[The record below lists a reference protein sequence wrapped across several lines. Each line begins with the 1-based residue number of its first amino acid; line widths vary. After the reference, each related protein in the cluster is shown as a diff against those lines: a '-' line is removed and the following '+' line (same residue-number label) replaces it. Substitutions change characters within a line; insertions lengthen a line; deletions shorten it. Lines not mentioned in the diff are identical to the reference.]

1 MGRRANR
8 FESSSRLGL
17 KGRDGRAEVVERRLQ
32 VGRLP
37 QADVRVGKEPALQK
51 PVDWYD
57 LVNV

>member
-1 MGRRANR
+1 MGHRANR

-17 KGRDGRAEVVERRLQ
+17 KVRDGRAEVVERRLQ

-37 QADVRVGKEPALQK
+37 QADVRLKKEPALQK
-51 PVDWYD
+51 PVDRYG

>member
-17 KGRDGRAEVVERRLQ
+17 KVRDGRAEVVERRLQ
-32 VGRLP
+32 VGRSP
-37 QADVRVGKEPALQK
+37 QTDVRLKKELALQK
-51 PVDWYD
+51 PVDRYG

>member
-17 KGRDGRAEVVERRLQ
+17 KVRDSRAEVVERRLQ
-32 VGRLP
+32 VGRSP
-37 QADVRVGKEPALQK
+37 QTDVRLKKELALQK
-51 PVDWYD
+51 PVDRYG

>member
-17 KGRDGRAEVVERRLQ
+17 KVRDGRAEVVERRLQ
-32 VGRLP
+32 VGRSP
-37 QADVRVGKEPALQK
+37 QADVRLKKELALQK
-51 PVDWYD
+51 PVDRYG